1 MEHLQPNGS
10 SDLAHQIALTSLCRR
25 CSFMYITLER
35 SLLLAPVYFG
45 RNLKSILHT
54 NLYKEIGLGKVQE
67 GTGMVKFPIKFKAIV
82 FKPFKGEVLDAVV
95 TRVNSLG
102 FFAEVGPLSVFVS
115 KQLIPEDIHWDENS
129 TSFIAEDRSVKIE
142 ADTEV
147 RLKIV
152 GTRMDVSDI
161 FAIGSIKE
169 DYLGSAL
176 VMAQSQCT
184 ESPQV
189 EQMEGEGEYLF
200 KNSINNNGLV
210 IILHSD
216 SPQPLIHST
225 SSPVCELAMTFE
237 LTPSCLLSVV
247 EEHSPRRKRGL
258 VLYEEES
265 PARREIVVLSRKFH
279 FLLILGNI
287 FVTCVT
293 YHWNQCILLNKEDYL
308 LDPRTLK
315 R

>member
-161 FAIGSIKE
+161 VSRAIRFASDETDMVIQFAIGSIKE

-176 VMAQSQCT
+176 VMAQSQCA
-184 ESPQV
+184 ESPRV
-189 EQMEGEGEYLF
+189 EQMEGEDEYLF
-200 KNSINNNGLV
+200 KNSMNHNNG
-210 IILHSD
+210 
-216 SPQPLIHST
+216 
-225 SSPVCELAMTFE
+225 
-237 LTPSCLLSVV
+237 
-247 EEHSPRRKRGL
+247 
-258 VLYEEES
+258 
-265 PARREIVVLSRKFH
+265 
-279 FLLILGNI
+279 
-287 FVTCVT
+287 
-293 YHWNQCILLNKEDYL
+293 
-308 LDPRTLK
+308 
-315 R
+315 